1 MGMLRLML
9 GALVNFFGAL
19 GYPVWTE
26 AGVPEDAP
34 LPCVLLRLEGGELT
48 VTGLF
53 TGENRH
59 GAAAGFAD
67 SAWGL
72 AEPDGAVLRLERGLV
87 WLRPVDRR
95 VRRRETR
102 TAGEVRYEVKCYC

>member
-1 MGMLRLML
+1 MLRQML
-9 GALVNFFGAL
+9 GALINYFGAL

-26 AGVPEDAP
+26 AGLPEDAA
-34 LPCVLLRLEGGELT
+34 LPCVVLRLEGGELT

-53 TGENRH
+53 AGENRH

-72 AEPDGAVLRLERGLV
+72 CAPDGTVLRLGQGLV
-87 WLRPVDRR
+87 WLRPVDRCL
-95 VRRRETR
+95 RRRETR
-102 TAGEVRYEVKCYC
+102 TAGEIRYEVNCYC